1 MARLGLGLPVCDL
14 LLNTKRTS
22 LSGLT
27 SALSQELGQF
37 HIRVNALVPGYIQT
51 QMIESKL
58 MVSTSSEMAFMCP
71 LFFGPCSFVSNALL
85 MSILGHYLEP
95 YSKYHATAVSR
106 TTQASNGLH
115 LP

>member
-14 LLNTKRTS
+14 LLSRKQTS

-37 HIRVNALVPGYIQT
+37 QIRVNALVPGYIQT

-58 MVSTSSEMAFMCP
+58 MASTFSEMASMCPPPPFFFWP
-71 LFFGPCSFVSNALL
+71 LFFCFQCSAHVHPWPLARALL
-85 MSILGHYLEP
+85 KVPCYRR
-95 YSKYHATAVSR
+95 V
-106 TTQASNGLH
+106 
-115 LP
+115 